1 MKTKTGVQVIG
12 KLLIFLFITYLIAL
26 GIYTGTHGIDGLQ
39 ALVKKE
45 NTTNSLR

>member
-12 KLLIFLFITYLIAL
+12 KLLIFLLITYLVAL
-26 GIYTGTHGIDGLQ
+26 GIYTGNHGIEGLQ
-39 ALVKKE
+39 TLVKKE